1 MSGPNMINARRGFAP
16 IIVILIVVAVL
27 GAGAGGYVY
36 VSKKG
41 QRQSVSSQTP
51 FPAVE
56 QAAPVQKPVPVETP
70 IIEQPPQIQ
79 KIAPPV
85 GKQKYPELAQPSTVP
100 TPVITPEVIAQTQKI
115 YGPFIGL
122 WKAEKLLGF
131 NPETG
136 VWEESKLVIDMFF
149 EFKEDGKSCGGWDLS
164 AGFKCTKYDTYS
176 VSGDIINVTQIGVT
190 GPPWHYKWNIAG
202 GKLELTSEIFQE
214 DHWIPFIKYIAG
226 PASVGE
232 TLPPAKTDFTP
243 PQIQSFEII
252 VAVNPATGKREATL
266 KCRATDNIGIKY
278 IWINLQYAGENINWA
293 HTPQIDDANV
303 KDQTWTA
310 SGFDAE
316 KPGTHEV
323 TCHADDAA
331 NNQSPEVEKTFTV
344 P

>member
-1 MSGPNMINARRGFAP
+1 MINAQKGFAP
-16 IIVILIVVAVL
+16 IIIILIVVVVL

-36 VSKKG
+36 ISKKD
-41 QRQSVSSQTP
+41 QTKP
-51 FPAVE
+51 VPNKTPSPTVE
-56 QAAPVQKPVPVETP
+56 EIVPVQKLVPAVTQV
-70 IIEQPPQIQ
+70 IEQPPQTQKITPPVIKQKSPELGLPPTAPAPVATPKVIEPIQ
-79 KIAPPV
+79 KIS
-85 GKQKYPELAQPSTVP
+85 GS
-100 TPVITPEVIAQTQKI
+100 
-115 YGPFIGL
+115 FIGL

-131 NPETG
+131 NPQTNQ
-136 VWEESKLVIDMFF
+136 WEEGKLFTDTFF
-149 EFKEDGKSCGGWDLS
+149 EFTKEGKSCGGWDLS
-164 AGFKCTKYDTYS
+164 AGFKCIKYDTYS
-176 VSGDIINVTQIGVT
+176 ASRDIISVTQTGVT
-190 GPPWHYKWNIAG
+190 GTPWHYKWSIAG
-202 GKLELTSEIFQE
+202 GKLELISEIFQE
-214 DHWIPFIKYIAG
+214 NRWIPFSKYIAG

-266 KCRATDNIGIKY
+266 KCRATDNIGIRY

-293 HTPQIDDANV
+293 RTPEIDDANV